1 MFMYANKTAL
11 ITGASSGI
19 GEAFA
24 YSLAAKKCN
33 LILVAR
39 NETKLETLAKELS
52 ANYNVKATVIAMD
65 LSTPG
70 APQALHQE
78 VQKQQLKVDLLINNA
93 GFATYG
99 YFEQVSGERQ
109 HEEVMLNVAALVDI
123 THAFMPDLLR
133 KRDGGLINVSSTAAF
148 QPDPYMAVYGATK
161 AFVLSFTEALWA
173 ENRKRGLKVL
183 ALCPGSTETP
193 FFDIVGASEASVGIR
208 ETPQTVVKNALRAFE
223 KGRSH
228 IISGRQNYW
237 VAQVSRLFSRQST
250 LGIVERALR
259 PKNGL

>member
-1 MFMYANKTAL
+1 MFTYSNKTAL

-24 YSLAAKKCN
+24 RSLAALACN

-39 NETKLETLAKELS
+39 NEAKLKALAAELS
-52 ANYNVKATVIAMD
+52 AVHQVKTTVIALD
-65 LSTPG
+65 LSVPG
-70 APQALHQE
+70 TAQALFSE
-78 VQKQQLKVDLLINNA
+78 VQKHQLKVDLLINNA

-99 YFEQVSGERQ
+99 YFEQIPGERQ

-133 KRDGGLINVSSTAAF
+133 SRDGGLINVSSTAAF

-161 AFVLSFTEALWA
+161 AFVLSFSEALWA
-173 ENRKRGLKVL
+173 ENRSRGLRVL
-183 ALCPGSTETP
+183 ALCPGATETS
-193 FFDIVGASEASVGIR
+193 FFDVVGAKEASVGNR
-208 ETPQTVVKNALRAFE
+208 LTPDTVVQKALRALE

-228 IISGRQNYW
+228 VITGRQNYL
-237 VAQVSRLFSRQST
+237 VAQVSRLFSRHFT
-250 LGIVERALR
+250 LGIVERTLR
-259 PKNGL
+259 PRS

>member
-1 MFMYANKTAL
+1 MFRYANKTAL

-24 YSLAAKKCN
+24 YSLAAKQCN

-39 NETKLETLAKELS
+39 NEKKLKALAKELS
-52 ANYNVKATVIAMD
+52 AKYNVKATVIALD
-65 LSTPG
+65 LSSSG
-70 APQALHQE
+70 APQTLHQE
-78 VQKQQLKVDLLINNA
+78 VQNQQLKVDLLINNA

-133 KRDGGLINVSSTAAF
+133 NRDGGLINVSSTAAF

-161 AFVLSFTEALWA
+161 AFVLSFSEALWA

-183 ALCPGSTETP
+183 ALCPGSTETS
-193 FFDIVGASEASVGIR
+193 FFDVVGSSEASVGSR
-208 ETPQTVVKNALRAFE
+208 ETPQTVVNNALKAFE

-228 IISGRQNYW
+228 MISGRQNYW
-237 VAQVSRLFSRQST
+237 VAQVSRFFSRQST
-250 LGIVERALR
+250 LNIVERTLR
-259 PKNGL
+259 PQN

>member
-1 MFMYANKTAL
+1 MFNYSNKTAL

-24 YSLAAKKCN
+24 NSLAAKKCN

-39 NETKLETLAKELS
+39 NEAKLTTLAAELS
-52 ANYNVKATVIAMD
+52 AAYKVKATVIALD
-65 LSTPG
+65 LSAPG
-70 APQALHQE
+70 ASQALFQV
-78 VQKQQLKVDLLINNA
+78 VQNHHLKVDLLINNA

-99 YFEQVSGERQ
+99 YFEQVSGARQ

-133 KRDGGLINVSSTAAF
+133 NQDGGLINVSSTAAF

-161 AFVLSFTEALWA
+161 AFVLSFSEALWA

-183 ALCPGSTETP
+183 ALCPGATETA
-193 FFDIVGASEASVGIR
+193 FFNVVGSSEASVGSR
-208 ETPQTVVKNALRAFE
+208 QTPNTVVTNALKAFE
-223 KGRSH
+223 KGKSH
-228 IISGRQNYW
+228 LISGRQNYL
-237 VAQVSRLFSRQST
+237 VSQVSRFFSRQFT
-250 LGIVERALR
+250 LGIVERTLR
-259 PKNGL
+259 PRK

>member
-1 MFMYANKTAL
+1 MFKYSNKTAL

-39 NETKLETLAKELS
+39 NHSKLKVLAEKLTE
-52 ANYNVKATVIAMD
+52 AYNVKTTVIAID
-65 LSTPG
+65 LSAPD
-70 APQALHQE
+70 APQVLFQE
-78 VQKQQLKVDLLINNA
+78 VQKQQLKVDFLINNA

-99 YFEQVSGERQ
+99 YFEQVSGVRQ
-109 HEEVMLNVAALVDI
+109 HEEVMLNVSALVDI

-133 KRDGGLINVSSTAAF
+133 NQDGVLINVSSTAAF

-161 AFVLSFTEALWA
+161 AFVLSFSEALWA

-183 ALCPGSTETP
+183 ALCPGATETS
-193 FFDIVGASEASVGIR
+193 FFDIVGSDEASVGSR
-208 ETPQTVVKNALRAFE
+208 QSPSTVVHNALKALE

-237 VAQVSRLFSRQST
+237 VAQVSRLFSRQFT
-250 LGIVERALR
+250 LGIVERTLR
-259 PKNGL
+259 PRN

>member
-24 YSLAAKKCN
+24 FSLAARNCN

-39 NETKLETLAKELS
+39 NETKLKELAKELS
-52 ANYNVKATVIAMD
+52 AKYNVKATVIVLD
-65 LSTPG
+65 LSSPG
-70 APQALHQE
+70 APKTLHLE

-99 YFEQVSGERQ
+99 YFEQISGERQ

-133 KRDGGLINVSSTAAF
+133 NRDGGLINVSSTAAF

-161 AFVLSFTEALWA
+161 TFVLSFSEALWA

-183 ALCPGSTETP
+183 ALCPGATETS
-193 FFDIVGASEASVGIR
+193 FFDVVGSSEASVGSR
-208 ETPQTVVKNALRAFE
+208 ETPQTVVKNALKAFE

-228 IISGRQNYW
+228 MISGRQNYW
-237 VAQVSRLFSRQST
+237 VAQVSRFFSRQTT
-250 LGIVERALR
+250 LNIVERTLR
-259 PKNGL
+259 PQN

>member
-1 MFMYANKTAL
+1 
-11 ITGASSGI
+11 
-19 GEAFA
+19 
-24 YSLAAKKCN
+24 
-33 LILVAR
+33 
-39 NETKLETLAKELS
+39 
-52 ANYNVKATVIAMD
+52 
-65 LSTPG
+65 
-70 APQALHQE
+70 
-78 VQKQQLKVDLLINNA
+78 
-93 GFATYG
+93 
-99 YFEQVSGERQ
+99 
-109 HEEVMLNVAALVDI
+109 ALVDI

-133 KRDGGLINVSSTAAF
+133 NRDGGLINVSSTAAF

-161 AFVLSFTEALWA
+161 AFVLSFSEALWA

-237 VAQVSRLFSRQST
+237 VAQVSRFFSRQSM
-250 LGIVERALR
+250 LGIVERTLR
-259 PKNGL
+259 PKN

>member
-1 MFMYANKTAL
+1 MFIYSNKTAL

-19 GEAFA
+19 GEIFA

-39 NETKLETLAKELS
+39 NEEKLKALATELS
-52 ANYNVKATVIAMD
+52 TTYKVKTTVIALD
-65 LSTPG
+65 LSIPG
-70 APQALHQE
+70 ASQDLLHE
-78 VQKQQLKVDLLINNA
+78 VQKQHLKIDLLINNA

-99 YFEQVSGERQ
+99 YFEQVSGNRQ
-109 HEEVMLNVAALVDI
+109 HEEVMLNVTALVDI

-133 KRDGGLINVSSTAAF
+133 NRDGGLINVSSTAAF

-161 AFVLSFTEALWA
+161 AFVLSFSEALWA

-183 ALCPGSTETP
+183 ALCPGATETA
-193 FFDIVGASEASVGIR
+193 FFDVVDSSEASVGSR
-208 ETPQTVVKNALRAFE
+208 QTPNTVVNNALRALE

-228 IISGRQNYW
+228 IISGRQNYLI
-237 VAQVSRLFSRQST
+237 AQLSRLFSRQFM
-250 LGIVERALR
+250 LGIVERTLR
-259 PKNGL
+259 PHN